1 MFYYNG
7 NKLTNIEKE
16 YLFRKENKNEYLEL
30 YFSGMNENDKVS
42 VNLMFNI
49 VKDKLNM
56 LELYDE
62 EYINE
67 YLISEECYF
76 GINSNYSLLNIE
88 DLNIKITK
96 IDTNKYQIKIDS
108 YINKFTIDS
117 DIIFEDEKE

>member
-30 YFSGMNENDKVS
+30 YFSGMNENDKIS

>member
-30 YFSGMNENDKVS
+30 YFSGMNENDKIS

-76 GINSNYSLLNIE
+76 GINNNYSLLNIE

-117 DIIFEDEKE
+117 DIIFEEEKE